1 MEEQANPYAAPQS
14 QPTAPAAAIGVV
26 ARPQPKPRIVS
37 APRWLRFANSVID
50 QLMIVLI
57 GFAVWLVCV
66 VAAEDYAVTGGLEF
80 LRGVPPVLLD
90 IGLTF
95 GYYLLCEAATSRTV
109 GKLVT
114 GTVVVNERGGKPTF
128 GQIAGRSLARW
139 IPFEAFSFF
148 SQERRGIHD
157 RLPGTFVV
165 KARGRASAA

>member
-14 QPTAPAAAIGVV
+14 RPMAPAVVGAV
-26 ARPQPKPRIVS
+26 ARAQPKPRIVS
-37 APRWLRFANSVID
+37 APRWLRFANFVID

-66 VAAEDYAVTGGLEF
+66 VAAEDYGVTGGLEF
-80 LRGVPPVLLD
+80 LKSVPPLLLD

-95 GYYLLCEAATSRTV
+95 GYYLLLEAAMSRTI
-109 GKLVT
+109 GKLAT

-128 GQIAGRSLARW
+128 GQFAGRSLARW

-148 SQERRGIHD
+148 SQERRGFHD
-157 RLPGTFVV
+157 RLPGTYVV
-165 KARGRASAA
+165 KARGRTSAA